1 MSKLQIVADENI
13 LLLDEFFAPIA
24 DITKVNGRNL
34 QAEQVTQADALVLRS
49 TAKVNKALLQ
59 HSPVKFVGTC
69 TIGIDHLDTA
79 YLDKQAIDWSN
90 APGCNADGVVD
101 YAINALNH
109 AWQVH
114 GIDPRQTTI
123 GVIGAGNVGGRL
135 IKRLQAA
142 GLHVIC
148 TDPPQQAAG
157 LDNLPYTDL
166 ANLLQQ
172 ADVVCLHAPLTKQGD
187 SSTFNLINN
196 QAINQLR
203 PGTVLISAGRGEV
216 VDQTALLERLQKHG
230 DLYVYLDVWQAEP
243 MVDLTI
249 MPYCQTVTPH
259 IAGHSLE
266 GKMRGTAMIYQAL
279 CRHFGL
285 PANQHLDA
293 HLPAPSIKRIEVD
306 AGADLKSILNAACNS
321 VYNLSQDDARTRQAL
336 SKADHSTL
344 GSTFDYLRKHY
355 PVRREFSTLEVAG
368 VNDAE
373 QRQLLQGFGFQVI

>member
-24 DITKVNGRNL
+24 DITKVNGRHL

-59 HSPVKFVGTC
+59 HSSVKFVGTC

-79 YLDKQAIDWSN
+79 YLDKQNIDWSN

-123 GVIGAGNVGGRL
+123 GVVGAGNVGGRL

-172 ADVVCLHAPLTKQGD
+172 ADVVCLHAPLTKQGE
-187 SSTFNLINN
+187 SSTFNLINK

-203 PGTVLISAGRGEV
+203 PGATVRGN
-216 VDQTALLERLQKHG
+216 QGSTALN
-230 DLYVYLDVWQAEP
+230 VV
-243 MVDLTI
+243 
-249 MPYCQTVTPH
+249 
-259 IAGHSLE
+259 
-266 GKMRGTAMIYQAL
+266 
-279 CRHFGL
+279 
-285 PANQHLDA
+285 
-293 HLPAPSIKRIEVD
+293 
-306 AGADLKSILNAACNS
+306 
-321 VYNLSQDDARTRQAL
+321 
-336 SKADHSTL
+336 
-344 GSTFDYLRKHY
+344 
-355 PVRREFSTLEVAG
+355 
-368 VNDAE
+368 
-373 QRQLLQGFGFQVI
+373 